1 MGTMILVEGLDLAG
15 KSTLVRALE
24 AHYRRLG
31 YSVRTSTNNLCPDNP
46 IAQTASKLVRW
57 DPEFGGEEAG
67 ALFLSSQWWD
77 ARNFKRPGRGEVHL
91 QDSSWLRSLAY
102 EHVLG
107 KPELAAMMERQARVL
122 PRFDRALYL
131 TASLEERRR
140 RFWSRKT
147 NDLHDH
153 FAFRSPDTF
162 THIDQKLKKLVC
174 AWEDGIAI
182 NTDGL
187 TADQVLD
194 QALSLLEPALAS

>member
-15 KSTLVRALE
+15 KSTLTRALE
-24 AHYRRLG
+24 THYHKLG
-31 YSVRTSTNNLCPDNP
+31 YTVRTSTNYLCPHNP
-46 IAQTASKLVRW
+46 IAQTARKLVRW

-77 ARNFKRPGRGEVHL
+77 ARHFKRPGRAEVHL
-91 QDSSWLRSLAY
+91 QDSSWLRSLAF

-107 KPELAAMMERQARVL
+107 KPELAAMMERQGRAL
-122 PRFDRALYL
+122 PRFDRALYV

-140 RFWSRKT
+140 RFRGRKE

-153 FAFRSPDTF
+153 FAFRNPTAF
-162 THIDQKLKKLVC
+162 THIDQKLKKLVT
-174 AWEDGIAI
+174 AWEDGIVLE
-182 NTDGL
+182 TDGL
-187 TADQVLD
+187 TAEQVLA